1 MTKTISDNPSASSTI
16 GTAEG
21 NTARRE
27 DNRKLSE
34 PKGRSTSRIINSV
47 KTIEGG
53 GFVVN
58 RSFPTQ
64 SLSDLDPF
72 QLLDEMGPM
81 NVPPGEAKGA
91 PDHPHRGF
99 ETVTY
104 MLEGSFEHKDSEG
117 HSGKLNPGDVQ
128 WMTAGS
134 GVIHSEMPSKD
145 FLRTGGRMHG
155 FQLWVNLPKR
165 DKMTKPH
172 YQEIPSSKIPV
183 GRTDDGKVTVKVIAG
198 QALGAQA
205 AIETRTPIMYLHY
218 VIQPGAEAIQPV
230 PATYNAFA
238 YVFKG
243 EGIFGKNENSAQ
255 RGQVIEFSRDGNS
268 ISISNPSQGS
278 PLELLLIAGVPLN
291 EPVVRYGPFVMNT
304 PEEIDQA
311 LEDYRNGRM
320 GQISP

>member
-1 MTKTISDNPSASSTI
+1 MNKNININHPATDT
-16 GTAEG
+16 G
-21 NTARRE
+21 TARRDASNGDE
-27 DNRKLSE
+27 GRTRIERKV
-34 PKGRSTSRIINSV
+34 RSASRIINSM

-58 RSFPTQ
+58 RAFPTQ
-64 SLSDLDPF
+64 GLSDLDPF

-81 NVPPGEAKGA
+81 DVAPGEAKGA

-117 HSGKLNPGDVQ
+117 HFGRLSPGDVQ

-134 GVIHSEMPSKD
+134 GVIHSEMPGKD

-165 DKMTKPH
+165 DKMIKPR
-172 YQEIPSSKIPV
+172 YQEIPNSKIPV
-183 GRTDDGKVTVKVIAG
+183 GRSADGKVTAKVIAG
-198 QALGAQA
+198 EALGAKA
-205 AIETRTPIMYLHY
+205 AIETRTPIMYLHF
-218 VIQPGAEAIQPV
+218 VLQPGAEVIQPV
-230 PATYNAFA
+230 PADYNAFA
-238 YVFKG
+238 YVVKG
-243 EGIFGKNENSAQ
+243 EGNFGEENFAR
-255 RGQVIEFSRDGNS
+255 RGQIVAFDKDGDS
-268 ISISNPSQGS
+268 ISIKTSQGL

-291 EPVVRYGPFVMNT
+291 EPVARYGPFVMNT

-320 GQISP
+320 GQIST